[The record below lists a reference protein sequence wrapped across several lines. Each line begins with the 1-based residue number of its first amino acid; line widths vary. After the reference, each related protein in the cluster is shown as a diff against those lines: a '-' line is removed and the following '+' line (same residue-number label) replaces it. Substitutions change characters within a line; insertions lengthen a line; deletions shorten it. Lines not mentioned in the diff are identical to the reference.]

1 MLLQQLLQFCF
12 LKIKGETQKST
23 WFSCSRRGFCR
34 RDGTEHSRVCRYSC
48 HETAQAVCSRL
59 WEETHTHAQWQS
71 EPVVLL
77 SMFVLLRKH
86 LLFCESHAWT
96 SVFLPPPNSQHHCW
110 ECTSV
115 SVTLKMDLHLR
126 IRFYG
131 IFMKFKSSTESKS
144 LWILYWIL
152 MKCTF
157 QHLQASKVG
166 LCIGKNLA
174 IQNQWI
180 LKFYCWYLRH

>member
-59 WEETHTHAQWQS
+59 WEETHTRTVTVWASRAAKHVCPS
-71 EPVVLL
+71 EKTSTLLWVL
-77 SMFVLLRKH
+77 
-86 LLFCESHAWT
+86 WT